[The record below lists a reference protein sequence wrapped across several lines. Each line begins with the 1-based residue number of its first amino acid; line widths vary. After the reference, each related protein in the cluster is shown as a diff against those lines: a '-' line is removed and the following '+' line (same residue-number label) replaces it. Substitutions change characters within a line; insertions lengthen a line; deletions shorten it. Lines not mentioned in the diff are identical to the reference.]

1 MASRWLIA
9 VRDDALEEVAR
20 ELTRAGACRG
30 VALHT
35 SGVHGPEALAP
46 LAEAGVSCGALH
58 PLQTVAT
65 PQQGVR
71 ALRGSAFGL
80 TAEGA
85 AAEWAEEIV
94 RLAGGWILRIPAGR
108 RAEYHAAAAL
118 ASNCLLAPLDA
129 AVWLMGAVGVPE
141 QDALRALAPI
151 VRASCENGLA
161 LGPAAALTGPIRR
174 GDVET
179 VALHLRALAGGWI
192 LRIPAGRRAEY
203 HAAAALAS
211 NCLLAPLDAA
221 VWLMGAVGVPEQDAL
236 RALAPIVR
244 ASCENGLALGPAAAL
259 TGPIRRGDVE
269 TVALHLRA
277 LAGAPADVREIYR
290 ACSFHLIAL
299 ARRAGLPEECARSLE
314 RLLAQGE
321 SNDA

>member
-1 MASRWLIA
+1 MAPNQPIGIAGTGRIAQALGRLLRDAGCPVVAVAGRDPGRTAQAATFVGARPVPLAELARLASRWLIA

-35 SGVHGPEALAP
+35 SGVHGPEALTP

-65 PQQGVR
+65 PEQGVR

-161 LGPAAALTGPIRR
+161 LGTAAALTGP
-174 GDVET
+174 V
-179 VALHLRALAGGWI
+179 
-192 LRIPAGRRAEY
+192 
-203 HAAAALAS
+203 
-211 NCLLAPLDAA
+211 
-221 VWLMGAVGVPEQDAL
+221 
-236 RALAPIVR
+236 
-244 ASCENGLALGPAAAL
+244 
-259 TGPIRRGDVE
+259 RRGDVE

-299 ARRAGLPEECARSLE
+299 ARRAGLPDECARSLE